1 MPPSPRS
8 CRISYRRP
16 STVPGCNRVGLFESE
31 GRLVPALG
39 GEVPSASVGASEGS
53 KRVGDD
59 PEEKVSGGG
68 VEPKSE
74 GDFTAAV
81 PSAWFAGW
89 SSGRRTSRPSMSLSP
104 QKKNEGDVDRKR
116 ASLAAPDQVRLAEP
130 AARLTKYTIMA
141 SSSVSRFWFPHWSD
155 KAVLAAEK
163 SLAPFGKRMAFQ
175 HTSNLQKALSAAPR
189 YRAWKLE
196 PSSARIATT
205 FTTSSPWP
213 IVAIPAPQTRSA
225 S

>member
-16 STVPGCNRVGLFESE
+16 STVPGRKRVGLLTSE

-104 QKKNEGDVDRKR
+104 QKKERGGCR
-116 ASLAAPDQVRLAEP
+116 
-130 AARLTKYTIMA
+130 
-141 SSSVSRFWFPHWSD
+141 
-155 KAVLAAEK
+155 
-163 SLAPFGKRMAFQ
+163 
-175 HTSNLQKALSAAPR
+175 QKARQSCR
-189 YRAWKLE
+189 
-196 PSSARIATT
+196 
-205 FTTSSPWP
+205 
-213 IVAIPAPQTRSA
+213 TRSGA
-225 S
+225 TGGT